1 MKVAYYSPL
10 PPERSGIADYSA
22 LLLPSLR
29 RRVEVEL
36 PKRRSTKPLR
46 GTDAAL
52 YHIGN
57 SADAHAWIVEA
68 LRQRPGLVVL
78 HDFVLH
84 HLVAG
89 MTLGRGD
96 REGYLDAMQRDSGVI
111 GRLLA
116 HGVIDGL
123 IPPLWETRPQ
133 DFPLAHAVLGSA
145 GGLVVHSRWVEERV
159 RDLGYESPIWR
170 IPHPAWPQRAPDPD
184 PELKSRRSPVVGC
197 FGNLTPSKR
206 IGALVDAFARV
217 RSTCPEALLL
227 MVGSPSGVDIR
238 ATLERAG
245 LSLRDEVVLRDHV
258 DEARLW
264 SLAAA
269 CDVCVSLRWP
279 TMGEASGIA
288 IRMMGLGKPLVVTD
302 AGWFSELPDDVALKV
317 TIGGDEVPDL
327 AAILERLISDPELRH
342 RMGIAGQS
350 LVESEHD
357 VERVA
362 DLYAEAIE
370 TYAGSGAMVESVL
383 NEVARAAWGIGL
395 DADARELTEVAAAL
409 REVGIAH

>member
-29 RRVEVEL
+29 RRIGVEL
-36 PKRRSTKPLR
+36 PKRKSAKPLR

-52 YHIGN
+52 YHVGN
-57 SADAHAWIVEA
+57 NADAHAWIVEA

-78 HDFVLH
+78 HEFVLH

-96 REGYLDAMQRDSGVI
+96 REGYLDAMQRDAGVI

-116 HGVIDGL
+116 HGVVDGL

-145 GGLVVHSRWVEERV
+145 PGLVVHSRWVEERV
-159 RDLGYESPIWR
+159 RDLGYDSPIWR
-170 IPHPAWPQRAPDPD
+170 IPHPAWPERAREAD
-184 PELKSRRSPVVGC
+184 PELQAREAVVVGC

-206 IGALVDAFARV
+206 IGPLVDAFARV
-217 RSTCPEALLL
+217 RATHPEALLL
-227 MVGSPSGVDIR
+227 LVGGPSGIDVR
-238 ATLERAG
+238 ATLARAG
-245 LSLRDEVVLRDHV
+245 LSSGNEVIVHDHV

-288 IRMMGLGKPLVVTD
+288 IRLMGLGKPLVVTD
-302 AGWFSELPDDVALKV
+302 AGWFSELPDDVALK
-317 TIGGDEVPDL
+317 TAIGPDEVSDL
-327 AAILERLISDPELRH
+327 ATILERLISDPELRR
-342 RMGIAGQS
+342 RMGAAGQT
-350 LVESEHD
+350 LVQREHD

-362 DLYAEAIE
+362 DLYADAIE
-370 TYAGSGAMVESVL
+370 TFAGSNAMEESVL
-383 NEVARAAWGIGL
+383 EDVARAAWGIGL
-395 DADARELTEVAAAL
+395 DADARELTEVAAAV